1 MPELPDTEGESEEVA
16 LPDEAERALYLE
28 VLASGGRVPRGT
40 FGAADQAAVARLV
53 AGGLLAGS
61 PDGLSWLAVDPRSV
75 SARISAGLRSA
86 GTRKLLE
93 AEQLGEQLADFTAA
107 FDAAPRRSVRSGV
120 VRHVH
125 DARQVVDQA
134 RELEA
139 AAREILTA
147 QSGAPLAPEQLAD
160 STARARA
167 FVARGGTARV
177 LYEPA
182 ARTDPATVAYA
193 RSLTELG
200 IAVRVLGE
208 PFKRI
213 TVFDRTVAV
222 VPAAADQSSA
232 AFVEDPAVVAFLV
245 GGFER
250 DWQRA
255 EQVAWAG
262 DPAAEPERPV
272 EEQIGR
278 LLAAGLTQ
286 RTIALRLGLSE
297 RTVAG
302 HLSRLRE
309 LHGAETL
316 FQLGWRMREGDGSQ

>member
-1 MPELPDTEGESEEVA
+1 MPDLPEPARSELPDK
-16 LPDEAERALYLE
+16 AERELYLE
-28 VLASGGRVPRGT
+28 VLAQGGRVSR
-40 FGAADQAAVARLV
+40 AAVGEGDQEALGRLL
-53 AGGLLAGS
+53 AGGLLVGS
-61 PDGLSWLAVDPRSV
+61 DDGLSWTAVDPRAV
-75 SARISAGLRSA
+75 SARISAGLRTA

-93 AEQLGEQLADFTAA
+93 AEQLGEELREFTAA

-125 DARQVVDQA
+125 DIRQVLDQA

-139 AAREILTA
+139 TATEILSA
-147 QSGAPLAPEQLAD
+147 QSGAPLAPQQLAD

-167 FVARGGTARV
+167 FAARGGTARV

-182 ARTDPATVAYA
+182 ARADPATVAYA

-200 IAVRVLGE
+200 ITVRVLGE

-213 TVFDRTVAV
+213 TVFDRAVAV

-255 EQVAWAG
+255 EQVTWAG
-262 DPAAEPERPV
+262 DQAAEPERPV
-272 EEQIGR
+272 EEQVGR

-302 HLSRLRE
+302 HLARLRE

-316 FQLGWRMREGDGSQ
+316 FQLGWRMRGGSGPR

>member
-1 MPELPDTEGESEEVA
+1 MPDLPEPARSELPDK
-16 LPDEAERALYLE
+16 AERELYLE
-28 VLASGGRVPRGT
+28 VLAQGGRVSRAAVGE
-40 FGAADQAAVARLV
+40 ADQEALGRLL
-53 AGGLLAGS
+53 AGGLLVGS
-61 PDGLSWLAVDPRSV
+61 DDGLGWTAVDPRAV
-75 SARISAGLRSA
+75 SARISAGLRTA

-93 AEQLGEQLADFTAA
+93 AEQLGEELREFTAA
-107 FDAAPRRSVRSGV
+107 FEAAPRRSVRSGV

-125 DARQVVDQA
+125 DIRQVLDQA
-134 RELEA
+134 RQLEA
-139 AAREILTA
+139 TATEILSA
-147 QSGAPLAPEQLAD
+147 QSGAPLAPQQLAD

-167 FVARGGTARV
+167 FAARGGTARV

-182 ARTDPATVAYA
+182 ARADPATVAYA

-200 IAVRVLGE
+200 ITVRVLGE

-213 TVFDRTVAV
+213 TVFDRAVAV

-255 EQVAWAG
+255 EQVTWAG
-262 DPAAEPERPV
+262 DQAAEPERPV
-272 EEQIGR
+272 EEQVGR

-302 HLSRLRE
+302 HLARLRE

-316 FQLGWRMREGDGSQ
+316 FQLGWRMRGGSGPR